1 MEKPAT
7 PMKTKQTLIGHA
19 ILFVILVAICLY
31 AGLPLY
37 AAVILSLVGMIVE
50 GVRRINP
57 FWD

>member
-1 MEKPAT
+1 
-7 PMKTKQTLIGHA
+7 MKMKQTLIGHG
-19 ILFVILVAICLY
+19 ILFVIIVAICLY

-50 GVRRINP
+50 GVGRINP